1 MTVLMKNE
9 HDISTEV
16 YNALMKNLNSLVG
29 RNILIQ
35 SEQFQ
40 GQPIKSKVVL
50 VNNKTISVDRSGGQ
64 GMIEE
69 LLNNQD
75 VIVQFE
81 YKSQRISVNAK
92 VVRSLKG
99 RCSLMLGD
107 KFVPLSRRRHV
118 RFDKKLV
125 TRCAALPLTSTNSI
139 GLSRLRWLETDT
151 VNLSCGGTMLRLP
164 SNLSKETYLLIN
176 LQGQHLGYPNLMI
189 GQVRHCNSTDN
200 FNYLVGVQFITYEE
214 KEAHFPSI
222 TLKRLPAAA
231 FEFDQN
237 KMRLIDRNLKEN
249 VSHNTQE

>member
-1 MTVLMKNE
+1 MTVLSKKEQN
-9 HDISTEV
+9 ISAEV
-16 YNALMKNLNSLVG
+16 YNALMSNLNSLVG

-81 YKSQRISVNAK
+81 YKGQRISVNAK

-99 RCSLMLGD
+99 RCSITLGE

-125 TRCAALPLTSTNSI
+125 TRCAALPLTSANTI
-139 GLSRLRWLETDT
+139 GLARLRWLETES
-151 VNLSCGGTMLRLP
+151 VNVSCGGTMLKLP
-164 SNLSKETYLLIN
+164 SNLSTNTYLLIN
-176 LQGQHLGYPNLMI
+176 LQGQHLGYPNLII
-189 GQVRHCNSTDN
+189 GQVRHCNPTDSY
-200 FNYLVGVQFITYEE
+200 NYLVGVQFIPFEE
-214 KEAHFPSI
+214 KESHFPSI
-222 TLKRLPAAA
+222 TLKRLPSAA

-237 KMRLIDRNLKEN
+237 KMRLIDRNLIEN
-249 VSHNTQE
+249 NTHNTQE